1 MLHHR
6 LAQGGDD
13 VAAEDDILL
22 YGRISQVEVAVLKAT
37 CGLVGLAAAVY
48 FKRQLVIAAA
58 AENFDLFGNDLD
70 IAGGELGVFARALAN
85 CALDGDGALLV
96 YALYDLHHILGLDDD
111 LRRAVKIA
119 DDDKRKVLAYL
130 ADVLH
135 PSDDLDLFSDIFNT
149 ELIAGVSS

>member
-22 YGRISQVEVAVLKAT
+22 YGRISQVEVAVLKA

-48 FKRQLVIAAA
+48 FKRQLVITAA

-70 IAGGELGVFARALAN
+70 ITGGELGIFARALAN

-119 DDDKRKVLAYL
+119 DNDKRKVLAYL

>member
-6 LAQGGDD
+6 LAQGGDNI
-13 VAAEDDILL
+13 AAEDYILL
-22 YGRISQVEVAVLKAT
+22 YGRISQVEVAVFKT
-37 CGLVGLAAAVY
+37 CGLVGLAATVY

-70 IAGGELGVFARALAN
+70 IAGGELG
-85 CALDGDGALLV
+85 DGDGALFI

-119 DDDKRKVLAYL
+119 DDDKRKVLSYL

-135 PSDDLDLFSDIFNT
+135 PSDDLDLFSDVFNA
-149 ELIAGVSS
+149 ELIAGMGS

>member
-1 MLHHR
+1 MLHHC
-6 LAQGGDD
+6 LAQGGDNI
-13 VAAEDDILL
+13 AAEDYILL
-22 YGRISQVEVAVLKAT
+22 YGRISQVEVAVFKT

-70 IAGGELGVFARALAN
+70 ITGGELGVFARALAN
-85 CALDGDGALLV
+85 GALDGDGALFI

-119 DDDKRKVLAYL
+119 DDDKCKVLSYL

-135 PSDDLDLFSDIFNT
+135 PSDDLDLFSDVFNA
-149 ELIAGVSS
+149 ELIAGMGS